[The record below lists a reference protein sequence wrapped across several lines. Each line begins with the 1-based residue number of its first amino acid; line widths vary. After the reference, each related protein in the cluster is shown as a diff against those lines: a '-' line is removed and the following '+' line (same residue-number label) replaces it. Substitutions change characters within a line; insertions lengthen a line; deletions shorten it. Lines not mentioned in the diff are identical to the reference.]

1 MNKYRNKILEIMDE
15 GLAAGPD
22 FDPVQ
27 LVEALVGWLS
37 EDDAKEFY
45 ETYYDE
51 QENEDEDEDEDEE

>member
-15 GLAAGPD
+15 GLA
-22 FDPVQ
+22 DPVQ

-51 QENEDEDEDEDEE
+51 YERARYGSRK